1 MWYVNTENLA
11 QCCVLSG
18 IAVVS
23 SSIISAVSELIY
35 DKSKGNVPQDMK
47 AEYHA
52 YIRFKINRVMFIGVM
67 IVLVITFVL
76 SILLFKK

>member
-1 MWYVNTENLA
+1 MVA
-11 QCCVLSG
+11 
-18 IAVVS
+18 A
-23 SSIISAVSELIY
+23 SIISAVTELIY
-35 DKSKGNVPQDMK
+35 DEIKGNVPQDMK

-76 SILLFKK
+76 SILLYK